1 LAALCDW
8 CILLAC
14 MVFGAGFISLARIH
28 WTKPLPCLPFFAP
41 PQLEARLAALTE
53 TCTYA
58 VFSFA
63 RRGLFDRDKLVF
75 TTLLATQIMLR
86 VGAAGGQCVSC
97 RFLQPGRLA
106 GQGVQT

>member
-1 LAALCDW
+1 MD
-8 CILLAC
+8 
-14 MVFGAGFISLARIH
+14 
-28 WTKPLPCLPFFAP
+28 
-41 PQLEARLAALTE
+41 

-86 VGAAGGQCVSC
+86 VRGAA
-97 RFLQPGRLA
+97 A
-106 GQGVQT
+106 GLGSWGLGA